1 MGKYFNTEGRCVP
14 ELHYMVSLNERVDEI
29 KRLYV
34 DEGRYF
40 IINKG
45 RQYGKTTT
53 LRILAEYLKRDY
65 IVLFVD
71 FQTIGE
77 EEFADAGVFSLAFA
91 EIFIKVFC
99 NACKERGQELVKPLL
114 AFVNEE
120 AHLTL
125 RRLFERISAIC
136 AKAPKPVVLLIDEVD
151 SASDNQVFID
161 FLAQLRAYYLDRENS
176 PICQSVILAG
186 VYDIKNLKLKIRSDQ
201 EHKFNS
207 PWNIAA
213 KFIVEMSF
221 LPGQIASMLR
231 EYEQDRHTGMDV
243 EAVSEIIYQ
252 YTSGY
257 PYLVSAICKVLDEEL
272 PRKNNFTNTGCIW
285 SRQGISEAVKIILSE
300 NVSLFD
306 SMTKQLDTYR
316 DLQDMIES
324 ILYQGR
330 QIVYSPAENSIHLGT
345 MFGFLKNAGGYVGVA
360 NRIFEMY
367 LLNLFAAK
375 ESVGSEMFLCGQEG
389 KNQFTRGAKLNM
401 DLVLEKFVMYFTD
414 IYGGNEDKFIEKF
427 GRKLF
432 LLYLKPIINGTG
444 NYYIEA
450 ETRDARRTDVIID
463 YAGEQFIVELK
474 IWHGNEYN
482 ERGEEQLAEYLEYY
496 RQKKGYMVSFNF
508 NKSKSVGIKE
518 VRLGDKI
525 IVEAVV

>member
-176 PICQSVILAG
+176 PIFQSVILAG

-213 KFIVEMSF
+213 KFIVEMSKTGIQEWMWRLCQKSYINI
-221 LPGQIASMLR
+221 LPAIHTWFRQSVRYWMRNCLGRTILR
-231 EYEQDRHTGMDV
+231 IQ
-243 EAVSEIIYQ
+243 AVY
-252 YTSGY
+252 G
-257 PYLVSAICKVLDEEL
+257 
-272 PRKNNFTNTGCIW
+272 
-285 SRQGISEAVKIILSE
+285 
-300 NVSLFD
+300 
-306 SMTKQLDTYR
+306 
-316 DLQDMIES
+316 
-324 ILYQGR
+324 QGR
-330 QIVYSPAENSIHLGT
+330 V
-345 MFGFLKNAGGYVGVA
+345 F
-360 NRIFEMY
+360 
-367 LLNLFAAK
+367 
-375 ESVGSEMFLCGQEG
+375 
-389 KNQFTRGAKLNM
+389 
-401 DLVLEKFVMYFTD
+401 
-414 IYGGNEDKFIEKF
+414 
-427 GRKLF
+427 RK
-432 LLYLKPIINGTG
+432 
-444 NYYIEA
+444 
-450 ETRDARRTDVIID
+450 
-463 YAGEQFIVELK
+463 Q
-474 IWHGNEYN
+474 
-482 ERGEEQLAEYLEYY
+482 
-496 RQKKGYMVSFNF
+496 
-508 NKSKSVGIKE
+508 
-518 VRLGDKI
+518 
-525 IVEAVV
+525 